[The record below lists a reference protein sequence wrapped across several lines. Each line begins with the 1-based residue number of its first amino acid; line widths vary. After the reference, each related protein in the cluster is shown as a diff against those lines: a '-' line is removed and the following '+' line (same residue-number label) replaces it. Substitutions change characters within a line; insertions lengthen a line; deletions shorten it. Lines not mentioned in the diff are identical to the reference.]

1 MAVSSLLQTQFNLYQ
16 GTSDNSLLRVKLAQA
31 ERLKKEYAAIE
42 DKYDGSVQASYE
54 AKLEAAVEAK
64 AGMSKSLQNV
74 QSALGKMDDI
84 RNKLLEMR
92 SAANTGSAEAFD
104 YAYSTL
110 STMVGSS
117 WLDSENLMA
126 NNRTSSMTWP
136 EKTSIAF
143 GGGYQVQV
151 TNYFLGSDYAIEL
164 DDGSGAVRP
173 NLSTNKLEGGSLEGH
188 SFADISNP
196 VINGDQISFDVGGVT
211 YSGTLHRGGGGVM
224 NAWAYENFTGSDPAA
239 AKSAAMSDIDDA
251 LDRIRKAEIQ
261 WNIAGAQLESAFNR
275 LGVAQDD
282 AQKEFE
288 EISYEQLDAK
298 NAEKKAAKARFDLAT
313 NGLALTASRSTDFIY
328 QMFISN
334 PIADKKSILEIVGGY

>member
-1 MAVSSLLQTQFNLYQ
+1 
-16 GTSDNSLLRVKLAQA
+16 
-31 ERLKKEYAAIE
+31 
-42 DKYDGSVQASYE
+42 
-54 AKLEAAVEAK
+54 
-64 AGMSKSLQNV
+64 
-74 QSALGKMDDI
+74 
-84 RNKLLEMR
+84 
-92 SAANTGSAEAFD
+92 
-104 YAYSTL
+104 
-110 STMVGSS
+110 
-117 WLDSENLMA
+117 
-126 NNRTSSMTWP
+126 
-136 EKTSIAF
+136 
-143 GGGYQVQV
+143 
-151 TNYFLGSDYAIEL
+151 
-164 DDGSGAVRP
+164 
-173 NLSTNKLEGGSLEGH
+173 
-188 SFADISNP
+188 
-196 VINGDQISFDVGGVT
+196 VGGTT

-239 AKSAAMSDIDDA
+239 AKTAAMSDIDDA